1 MNTESHTPLISI
13 ITITYN
19 AAEVIEPTLASLA
32 AQTFR
37 DFEHIVA
44 DGASKD
50 GTPDIIRRLSTSSL
64 VVSEPDGGLY
74 DAMNKGL
81 RRARG
86 KYVLF
91 LNAGDSLHSPDTL
104 ERYARAAV
112 RDPDIIYA
120 DTDIVDS
127 RRNFIAHRH
136 LSVPDKLS
144 FRSFA
149 RGMLVCHQAFMLRR
163 KLAPEYDTAYRF
175 SADYDWCVRAL
186 RQTTP
191 ERCANL
197 KCVAIDYLAD
207 GLTDK
212 NHRASLKE
220 RYRIMC
226 RHYGTVPTA
235 LRHVG
240 FAFRAALRR
249 LTRHA

>member
-120 DTDIVDS
+120 DTYIVDS
-127 RRNFIAHRH
+127 RRNFIVHRH

-144 FRSFA
+144 FQSFA

-240 FAFRAALRR
+240 FAFRAALRK
-249 LTRHA
+249 LRH

>member
-91 LNAGDSLHSPDTL
+91 LNAGDSLHSSDTL

-240 FAFRAALRR
+240 FAFRAALRK
-249 LTRHA
+249 LRH